1 MQIHHFGVKVRDVGK
16 AMDFY
21 TRVLGLKLMETVTLA
36 GQPFYFVGDG
46 RMMMEI
52 EPAYDEDRSDCDHGF
67 SHLALRVENLEEY
80 CKQLKEHEVTFIL
93 EPSQF
98 IPTRK
103 IAFIADPE
111 GNAIQLIEF
120 ITIAE

>member
-46 RMMMEI
+46 KMMMEI
-52 EPAYDEDRSDCDHGF
+52 EPAYDEERLNCDHGF
-67 SHLALRVENLEEY
+67 SHLALSVDNLEEY
-80 CKQLKEHEVTFIL
+80 CKNLKEQDVTFIL

-120 ITIAE
+120 INITE